1 MRLYW
6 IKMGNKYNVTGAL
19 IRETFGYR
27 RESHMK
33 TDPEIDL
40 FLSFKTKKKQRKKNR
55 LHFWKRI

>member
-33 TDPEIDL
+33 TDPEIRMMYL
-40 FLSFKTKKKQRKKNR
+40 
-55 LHFWKRI
+55 